1 MDAQTVR
8 PFHCPGC
15 LRVCP
20 LDNWSCGRGKMF
32 WERDQAGEEI
42 PNRFGP
48 DKPVGNKTRS
58 EKIAHFLMVG
68 HRVLRRRY
76 DETPD
81 EMILY
86 SLCRRRGMAEPWV
99 TTLDLG
105 MNEGGYQQLLDGILE
120 HGLATME
127 EVNGNQM
134 AVVTEEGRKI
144 GEHRLEERPKI
155 NIEYLSVLSD
165 EEQDELLRL
174 LVKLFKNQPPAP
186 LPRIQVEAQA
196 RKKKQREEEAA
207 KE

>member
-1 MDAQTVR
+1 MDAQTAR

-15 LRVCP
+15 LRVCQ
-20 LDNWSCGRGKMF
+20 LDNYSCGRGKMF

-68 HRVLRRRY
+68 YRVLRKRY
-76 DETPD
+76 AETPD
-81 EMILY
+81 EQLLY
-86 SLCRRRGMAEPWV
+86 SICRRRGMAEPWV

-105 MNEGGYQQLLDGILE
+105 MNDGGYKWLLDQALE
-120 HGLATME
+120 DGVVTIE
-127 EVNGNQM
+127 EVNGKQM
-134 AVVTEEGRKI
+134 VVATEEGRKI

-155 NIEYLSVLSD
+155 HIEFLSVLSD

-174 LVKLFKNQPPAP
+174 LVKLFTTQP
-186 LPRIQVEAQA
+186 
-196 RKKKQREEEAA
+196 KKK
-207 KE
+207 